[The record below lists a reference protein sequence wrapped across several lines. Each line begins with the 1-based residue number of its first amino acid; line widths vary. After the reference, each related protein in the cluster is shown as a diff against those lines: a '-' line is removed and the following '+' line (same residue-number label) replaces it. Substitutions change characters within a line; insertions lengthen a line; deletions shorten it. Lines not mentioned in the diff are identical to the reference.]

1 MCASIIRVERLEYTI
16 FAMEGRNIL
25 LTFAR
30 VASNMSQCV
39 GWRYY
44 APWARDY
51 VLCLAK
57 AL

>member
-1 MCASIIRVERLEYTI
+1 MCASIIRVEHLEYAI
-16 FAMEGRNIL
+16 FAMEGLNML

-30 VASNMSQCV
+30 VASNTSHCV

-51 VLCLAK
+51 VLRLAK